1 MIIHDIEEN
10 AILFGRRS
18 PSGQFVMLP
27 VAGLDSGRIE
37 TILVRRTKFQNVKRY
52 KVLYSEVEGW

>member
-1 MIIHDIEEN
+1 MIIHDTEEN
-10 AILFGRRS
+10 AILFGRKS
-18 PSGQFVMLP
+18 PSDQFVMLP